1 MGFTLPWA
9 GVTPAPTIKRRRGTS
24 SLLELFS
31 QQSGELLRGTRYD
44 CALAAN
50 HDWALHQLGI
60 FQQERDYRLL
70 VGVVSGIQ
78 AELLE
83 AFVLADQVGDGAIEQ
98 VDYFLE
104 PLAIRGVFE
113 IFDDVELDIA
123 RAEKLERASRVTSSG
138 IVKKG
143 YSFHR

>member
-1 MGFTLPWA
+1 ML
-9 GVTPAPTIKRRRGTS
+9 
-24 SLLELFS
+24 
-31 QQSGELLRGTRYD
+31 
-44 CALAAN
+44 
-50 HDWALHQLGI
+50 
-60 FQQERDYRLL
+60 QQERNDRLL

-104 PLAIRGVFE
+104 PLASRGIFE

>member
-1 MGFTLPWA
+1 ML
-9 GVTPAPTIKRRRGTS
+9 
-24 SLLELFS
+24 
-31 QQSGELLRGTRYD
+31 
-44 CALAAN
+44 
-50 HDWALHQLGI
+50 
-60 FQQERDYRLL
+60 QQERNDCLL

-98 VDYFLE
+98 VDCFLE